1 MLWQMPWAERAI
13 AAVSSLES
21 DCLSYMKNWKSWD
34 WKRTGHLHTLQVTY
48 TLKDQIRKAQKK
60 CPEIKASMKTGHHQD
75 YRVDEQGTQ
84 WLKQRICVPQNQQI
98 RDAIFSEAHNSK
110 YSIHPGC
117 TKMYCDLCFL
127 SFSISVG
134 MPSPFFIIHHQCLLW
149 LVLFLLYFFWNL
161 GRISYIYIL
170 IYVDDIIVTGNSS
183 SAMKHLWHT
192 LHQQFS
198 IKDLGQLHFWVLRS
212 PLLVQVSFL
221 LNIEKST

>member
-1 MLWQMPWAERAI
+1 MGLI
-13 AAVSSLES
+13 LT
-21 DCLSYMKNWKSWD
+21 
-34 WKRTGHLHTLQVTY
+34 TGGLC
-48 TLKDQIRKAQKK
+48 D
-60 CPEIKASMKTGHHQD
+60 EASFT
-75 YRVDEQGTQ
+75 
-84 WLKQRICVPQNQQI
+84 
-98 RDAIFSEAHNSK
+98 NS
-110 YSIHPGC
+110 GLVFFC
-117 TKMYCDLCFL
+117 CFL

-149 LVLFLLYFFWNL
+149 LVLFLLYFFWNQ

-221 LNIEKST
+221 LNSTWEIYLRRQTCSQPNLWTLHLKQIFSYPGFP